1 MTLDC
6 GHFLEWQ
13 IRHMSYFLFP
23 LRFRY
28 ELELFFFRTNISV
41 SVFLHSCPIYFDRHY
56 LLIIL
61 ISAAV
66 ELRYLA
72 GTLDLVPPGACCA
85 PIWAPRRRWRR
96 LIDWTMAD
104 AEDDHELDSFRRR
117 LDGRGRRPHLCL
129 DQASFWPHLGL
140 AFGLIWTSSRPHL
153 DLITAS
159 FGPHHGLIW
168 TSPRTHLG
176 LIPASFQPHF
186 NLITFVIICSW
197 FRCSFSFSFSD

>member
-13 IRHMSYFLFP
+13 ILHLSYFLFP

-28 ELELFFFRTNISV
+28 ELKLFHTNSSV

-85 PIWAPRRRWRR
+85 SIWAPRRRWRR

-117 LDGRGRRPHLCL
+117 LEGRWRR
-129 DQASFWPHLGL
+129 
-140 AFGLIWTSSRPHL
+140 
-153 DLITAS
+153 
-159 FGPHHGLIW
+159 PHHGLIW
-168 TSPRTHLG
+168 TSSRTHLDLITDSFGPRLG
-176 LIPASFQPHF
+176 LIPASFQPHC
-186 NLITFVIICSW
+186 FVILCSW
-197 FRCSFSFSFSD
+197 LWCSFSYSFSD

>member
-85 PIWAPRRRWRR
+85 SIWAPRRRWRR

-104 AEDDHELDSFRRR
+104 AEDDHELLISTETRRT
-117 LDGRGRRPHLCL
+117 LKTAPSRPRSGPAL
-129 DQASFWPHLGL
+129 ASFGTRFW
-140 AFGLIWTSSRPHL
+140 PHL